1 MRKFICT
8 AAALLAASMIFAGCS
23 AVGTPSETTGVTDTR
38 VTTDASTESEK
49 ITESTDNREGIPEG
63 PVDIETSGTA
73 IVIGIIGRDDD
84 GWFFTPEQ
92 TVNLRLTYYGEDNA
106 EVFDGVTKFRMLG
119 TDGDGIRKVEYEGM
133 TVTVSG
139 LITNPRSAGILY
151 LIPYKVEF
159 GRTADGSCAAPD
171 LHLQAVKP

>member
-38 VTTDASTESEK
+38 VITDASAESEK
-49 ITESTDNREGIPEG
+49 ITESTESTDNREGIPEG

-106 EVFDGVTKFRMLG
+106 EVLD
-119 TDGDGIRKVEYEGM
+119 RKS
-133 TVTVSG
+133 TRLNS
-139 LITNPRSAGILY
+139 SH
-151 LIPYKVEF
+151 
-159 GRTADGSCAAPD
+159 PD
-171 LHLQAVKP
+171 